1 MQQMLI
7 LIQISSLSWIM
18 HLESVFT
25 VYLYA
30 LCSFEFCCKMDDST
44 LSFPH
49 IYMLLANLNLSF
61 GWLHLRLYVD
71 GATTMSAQE
80 SEHQEMNSTVNSHTI
95 CS

>member
-30 LCSFEFCCKMDDST
+30 FCSFEFCSKMDDST
-44 LSFPH
+44 LSFPQ
-49 IYMLLANLNLSF
+49 IY
-61 GWLHLRLYVD
+61 
-71 GATTMSAQE
+71 
-80 SEHQEMNSTVNSHTI
+80 I
-95 CS
+95 CYWQT